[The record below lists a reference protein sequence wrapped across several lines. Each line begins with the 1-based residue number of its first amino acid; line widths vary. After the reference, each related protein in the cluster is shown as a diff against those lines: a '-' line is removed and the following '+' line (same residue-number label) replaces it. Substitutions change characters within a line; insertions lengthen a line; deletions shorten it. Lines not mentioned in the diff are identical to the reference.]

1 MTNYEV
7 ISVSMCATLVKHKS
21 LEMPCFLRVG
31 TIKAIIQTE
40 YQKNIKTLGNPV
52 FSRVF
57 LCFGFIKNLYEKGSI
72 YMRETQVTHM
82 CNTRKT
88 VSCARFLMSCARYFL
103 HEKRCHQT
111 PFSLQYSIIPALTS
125 FFVLQWIW

>member
-1 MTNYEV
+1 MNDKPLDNKNNNYSKQRLPLLILIFVFIV
-7 ISVSMCATLVKHKS
+7 ISGILI
-21 LEMPCFLRVG
+21 FLKIYESY
-31 TIKAIIQTE
+31 IKEIIPIE

-88 VSCARFLMSCARYFL
+88 VSCARFLMSCARYFNAL
-103 HEKRCHQT
+103 KKH
-111 PFSLQYSIIPALTS
+111 PFQDAFYIS
-125 FFVLQWIW
+125 